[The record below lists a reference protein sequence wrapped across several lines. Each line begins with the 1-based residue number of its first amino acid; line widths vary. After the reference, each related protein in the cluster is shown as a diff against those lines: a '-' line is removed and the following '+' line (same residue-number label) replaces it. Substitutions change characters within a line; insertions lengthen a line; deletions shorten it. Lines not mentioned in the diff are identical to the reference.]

1 MMNSQRSY
9 TESNK
14 EVDDGKTTTFHEI
27 IKQNKHL
34 KSQL

>member
-1 MMNSQRSY
+1 MMKSQRSY

-14 EVDDGKTTTFHEI
+14 EVDDGKTTTIHEI
-27 IKQNKHL
+27 VKQNKYL